1 MTDLDNHDGR
11 RGVIDCVQN
20 AVVTLSEAVPVLAGQ
35 FLGTAGPWF
44 SAEALD
50 LGGGALSFLFRQRF
64 EFFRG

>member
-1 MTDLDNHDGR
+1 MTDLNDHNSC

-20 AVVTLSEAVPVLAGQ
+20 AVVILSEPVPLLAGQ
-35 FLGTAGPWF
+35 FLGTAGPWV

-50 LGGGALSFLFRQRF
+50 LGGRALAVLFRQRL

>member
-1 MTDLDNHDGR
+1 MADLDDHDSC

-35 FLGTAGPWF
+35 FLGTAGPWV
-44 SAEALD
+44 SAEALE
-50 LGGGALSFLFRQRF
+50 LGSSALAVLFRQRF